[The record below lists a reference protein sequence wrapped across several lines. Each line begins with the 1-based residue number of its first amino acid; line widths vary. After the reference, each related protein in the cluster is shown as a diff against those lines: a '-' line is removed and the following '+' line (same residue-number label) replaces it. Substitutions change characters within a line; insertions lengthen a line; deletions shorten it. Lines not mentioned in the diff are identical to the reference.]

1 MSYIIDLIEGIFDS
15 FFLFID
21 SILAFFRML
30 WNVLIV
36 VFDFII
42 QIPSFLRLMTSFVAD
57 VPAILSWLPGVVVA
71 SISLTFVVAI
81 IWKIC
86 GRT

>member
-1 MSYIIDLIEGIFDS
+1 MSYIIDFLEGIIDS
-15 FFLFID
+15 FLLFFD
-21 SILAFFRML
+21 GILAFFRMC

-42 QIPSFLRLMTSFVAD
+42 QIPSFLRLMINFVAD
-57 VPAILSWLPGVVVA
+57 VPAFLSWLPGVAVA
-71 SISLTFVVAI
+71 AISLTIVVAI

>member
-1 MSYIIDLIEGIFDS
+1 MSYIIDLIEGIIDS
-15 FFLFID
+15 FFLLID

-42 QIPSFLRLMTSFVAD
+42 QIPSFLRLMTNFVAD

-71 SISLTFVVAI
+71 SISLTFLVAI